1 MFKSFKSS
9 EEAYYGVLNL
19 LSKQKDEDYND
30 YVNIPTKKIY
40 NLNFDIKKPRLNL
53 IKNSTRNINYKM
65 LLGELFYHLQGKDD
79 IDSIRA
85 YNSSYEKL
93 SDDTTTINGMLGARI
108 FYYDSLFDFYEKEKV
123 NEDGDTIKEYIC
135 DHIVINQFEKCVEK
149 INTTK
154 SFNICIY
161 NPTFDINTI
170 HPANISNLLFYV
182 DDNKLNMSVN
192 ILNLDFYT
200 RFPYL
205 SFILS
210 NLLAVMSAQLK
221 IKVGKINFNCNIL
234 TTLTNKCKIDEELI
248 YTSDEKVEDF
258 DFYDID
264 EFTTIFDIELLTRVQ
279 GSLINVEDLKS
290 KLDSITN
297 KYWKSLIAVL
307 AKLNVESN
315 DFDDYIL
322 EEHRKML
329 E

>member
-1 MFKSFKSS
+1 
-9 EEAYYGVLNL
+9 
-19 LSKQKDEDYND
+19 
-30 YVNIPTKKIY
+30 
-40 NLNFDIKKPRLNL
+40 
-53 IKNSTRNINYKM
+53 
-65 LLGELFYHLQGKDD
+65 
-79 IDSIRA
+79 
-85 YNSSYEKL
+85 
-93 SDDTTTINGMLGARI
+93 MLGARI

-170 HPANISNLLFYV
+170 HPANISNLLFYI